1 MTDEAPIILIAEKDG
16 DGPAKRRRRPA
27 LSCVEC
33 RSRKVRC
40 DREKPCGACV
50 RVKSMT
56 CTYRP
61 QRAGFRSGSPVA
73 TSVSVSGSNDQDQR
87 DSARSSPQPS
97 TTSNELDS
105 LVNKYIAPGILGEH
119 GTLTLGPLRADR
131 PSFRLNTGRPSG
143 DSQLIDSLLQR
154 IRRLESGATG
164 ETTSP
169 ENVGPSTRAD
179 GETGQFAKSKFYGPS
194 HWMNAMDPVCLQF

>member
-1 MTDEAPIILIAEKDG
+1 MADDAPVILTAEKDG

-61 QRAGFRSGSPVA
+61 QRAGFRSGSPRA
-73 TSVSVSGSNDQDQR
+73 ISASVSGSNDQDQHH
-87 DSARSSPQPS
+87 SARSSPQPS

-105 LVNKYIAPGILGEH
+105 LINKYIAPGILGEH
-119 GTLTLGPLRADR
+119 GTLTLGPLCADR
-131 PSFRLNTGRPSG
+131 PSFRLNAGRTSG
-143 DSQLIDSLLQR
+143 DSELIESLLER
-154 IRRLESGATG
+154 IRRLESAGGG
-164 ETTSP
+164 EAELSD
-169 ENVGPSTRAD
+169 NAD
-179 GETGQFAKSKFYGPS
+179 VSMRRIGETGQFAKSKFYGPS
-194 HWMNAMDPVCLQF
+194 HWMNALDPV